1 MNLALGSVEAGEKP
15 RKHLKIKM
23 QTDPGLCNSSAK
35 SVRSSTQ
42 HAALLLLRRT

>member
-15 RKHLKIKM
+15 RKHLKM
-23 QTDPGLCNSSAK
+23 NPGLCNSSAK